1 MLNRYTDIQLKTPR
15 SQSKIWA
22 GAATSAL
29 CVTVLAACHPQA
41 PPPPPTPKVIAQA
54 VHPLTAGGSGPR
66 YTIEAAPRYSNVMSF
81 RVSGQILERKVRLG
95 DHVHR
100 GDVVARLDSS
110 DAAKQAAAARAGL
123 DAAEHRLEFA
133 RQQLDRDKAQHDQ
146 NLIAANQFEQTE
158 DAYAAALAG
167 RDQSASQS
175 AVADNALRY
184 TTLLADHDGTITAEN
199 ADTGQVVTAGQAVY
213 ALAWSGDVDVVL
225 DAAAADLGKMT
236 IGQAADVEFNAL
248 PERHFAA
255 RVREVAP
262 SADPQSRTYRVKLT
276 LLDSSPEVHLGM
288 TGDATLSA
296 PGKAAAASIFR
307 VPATAIFHQGND
319 TAVWIVRK
327 QDSTLELRPITVRSY
342 AERSVLV
349 GGGLAEGDILV
360 VAGVHTVFAGERVTP
375 ISPLFASEGI
385 APGAVISP

>member
-1 MLNRYTDIQLKTPR
+1 
-15 SQSKIWA
+15 
-22 GAATSAL
+22 
-29 CVTVLAACHPQA
+29 
-41 PPPPPTPKVIAQA
+41 
-54 VHPLTAGGSGPR
+54 
-66 YTIEAAPRYSNVMSF
+66 MSF

-95 DHVHR
+95 DFVHR
-100 GDVVARLDSS
+100 GDILARLDTS

-133 RQQLDRDKAQHDQ
+133 RQQLERDKAQHDQ
-146 NLIAANQFEQTE
+146 NLIAANQFEQTQ

-167 RDQSASQS
+167 RDQSASQL

-184 TTLLADHDGTITAEN
+184 TTLIADHDGTITAEN

-213 ALAWSGDVDVVL
+213 GLAWSGDVDVVL

-248 PERHFAA
+248 AQRHFVA
-255 RVREVAP
+255 RVREIAP

-276 LLDSSPEVHLGM
+276 LVDSSPEVHLGM

-296 PGKAAAASIFR
+296 PGKAPAATLFK

-349 GGGLAEGDILV
+349 GGGLAEGDVLV
-360 VAGVHTVFAGERVTP
+360 VAGAHTVFAGERVTP
-375 ISPLFASEGI
+375 INPLFAVEGA
-385 APGAVISP
+385 APGVIAQ